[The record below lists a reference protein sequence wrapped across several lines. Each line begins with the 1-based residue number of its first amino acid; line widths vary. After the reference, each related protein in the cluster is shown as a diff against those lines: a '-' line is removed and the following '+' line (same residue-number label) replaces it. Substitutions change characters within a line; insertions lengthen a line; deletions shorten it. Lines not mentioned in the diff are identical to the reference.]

1 MSGFA
6 VDLGEAK
13 ALIGVIGDGEHLE
26 GVCNLVDEIEV
37 SLVSSLEEG
46 GVPGAGS
53 AGKSVRG
60 LLIC

>member
-1 MSGFA
+1 MSGLA

-13 ALIGVIGDGEHLE
+13 TLVGVVGDGEHLE
-26 GVCNLVDEIEV
+26 GICDLVDEIEV

-46 GVPGAGS
+46 SVPRTGS
-53 AGKSVRG
+53 AGKGVRR